1 MIGFVKFVLLD
12 FDQKSEDI
20 YALQTFD
27 VSTMILG
34 GWNGLGVETLDCQSD
49 VRTCT
54 DFSTDKGSH
63 APDLLWQ
70 SGIESSHQHQVA

>member
-12 FDQKSEDI
+12 LDQKSEDI
-20 YALQTFD
+20 YAFTHLRCRYNA
-27 VSTMILG
+27 LG
-34 GWNGLGVETLDCQSD
+34 RLEWVEGLDCQID